1 MKRRIIIIISSV
13 LLSVL
18 SLYVIIAASLYAG
31 FVITEKKYMIEPKVV
46 KTEEGVNIYETEYY
60 RSSASVSE
68 YNVLNFKKDGY
79 MYDVFGGLG
88 TTPDRNI
95 IRKLKVTSVK
105 KSNDLYTITV
115 DILGIYIHN
124 DLFNS
129 DGTLENTN
137 VRFPYEPGALQG
149 EIVDISMLRYES
161 EFNFPIYKCVLSS
174 TKTYSIRC
182 EGSTYLDVSYKPNIG
197 DEIYA
202 TCGALPRYYPY
213 DISDIDINE
222 YTLVKFIRK

>member
-18 SLYVIIAASLYAG
+18 SLYVIIAAFLYTD
-31 FVITEKKYMIEPKVV
+31 FVITYTKYMTEPKVE
-46 KTEEGVNIYETEYY
+46 KTEEGVNIYETKHY
-60 RSSASVSE
+60 AAIGSVSE

-79 MYDVFGGLG
+79 DYFIHSSSG

-95 IRKLKVTSVK
+95 IRKLKVKSVK
-105 KSNDLYTITV
+105 KSYNLYTITV

-124 DLFNS
+124 DFFNS

-137 VRFPYEPGALQG
+137 VRFQYEPGALPG
-149 EIVDISMLRYES
+149 EIVDICMLRYES

-174 TKTYSIRC
+174 TKAYSIRC

-202 TCGALPRYYPY
+202 TCGTLPRYYPY